1 MAHNTWK
8 YLWLG
13 SKESFISMKKVSNT
27 WLTST
32 GFICV

>member
-27 WLTST
+27 
-32 GFICV
+32 